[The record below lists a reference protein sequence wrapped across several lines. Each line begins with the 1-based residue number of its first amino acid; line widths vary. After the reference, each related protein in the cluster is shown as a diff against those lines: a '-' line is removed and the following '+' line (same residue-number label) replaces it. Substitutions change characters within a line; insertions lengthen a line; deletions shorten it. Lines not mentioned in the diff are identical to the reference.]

1 MSDDAFVAGAP
12 GRAWIEH
19 LSRPPVSDPQ
29 EIGERLGRFTEF
41 DWVGFLTA
49 LACCG
54 SDGYAVIQEVF
65 QGDRASAPV
74 PTVAECIATVGSE
87 TRRLYQQ
94 AMDVLL
100 GDWCFSDIRSAEEL
114 SAIRDLFSLAG
125 QLRAGPSRR
134 TLTQIIRSRDLP
146 EEVRQ
151 LAALTLA
158 DYPEHP
164 GVFWRTIDY
173 RQDAFLLPAC
183 LASYS
188 TGPFPSEVFRLLR
201 RHVESVERMEDLIP
215 AIETA
220 LRRCESRVSVPELA
234 REIHLQPPRAR
245 AIIDR
250 VLDQKRFLSLRT
262 QLKAVAARST
272 DLASLGTD
280 TEGVTVRRRYV
291 AARSTELASL
301 GGASEKLPSHDAARM
316 SCRPSVGP
324 LKRLQKK
331 QYVAYVKIEPLSGRK
346 KVMVPVRHRRRA
358 RPKAAGGSGLGK

>member
-1 MSDDAFVAGAP
+1 
-12 GRAWIEH
+12 
-19 LSRPPVSDPQ
+19 
-29 EIGERLGRFTEF
+29 
-41 DWVGFLTA
+41 
-49 LACCG
+49 
-54 SDGYAVIQEVF
+54 
-65 QGDRASAPV
+65 
-74 PTVAECIATVGSE
+74 
-87 TRRLYQQ
+87 
-94 AMDVLL
+94 
-100 GDWCFSDIRSAEEL
+100 
-114 SAIRDLFSLAG
+114 
-125 QLRAGPSRR
+125 
-134 TLTQIIRSRDLP
+134 
-146 EEVRQ
+146 
-151 LAALTLA
+151 
-158 DYPEHP
+158 
-164 GVFWRTIDY
+164 
-173 RQDAFLLPAC
+173 
-183 LASYS
+183 
-188 TGPFPSEVFRLLR
+188 
-201 RHVESVERMEDLIP
+201 MEDLIP